1 MKQEICKR
9 FEKMLSCIVVMS
21 IVLAMGML
29 ASCSESDNPTQGGAA
44 SEVADLV
51 VYGKIF
57 TSENNQIVEA
67 FAVKDGKYIYV
78 GDKKGAEAYIEAGKT
93 RLVDYRGK
101 GLVMPGCGNGH
112 SHYMLGYAPLLSR
125 KQRLRGQHPSS
136 AKAGDSRASIQCQP
150 ERTWMQ
156 SAATSP
162 CTSWTRNVIR
172 HWVTPSC

>member
-112 SHYMLGYAPLLSR
+112 SHYMLGYALKTIGTMIGLDVNTEKMKSQQSLM
-125 KQRLRGQHPSS
+125 KMLWQR
-136 AKAGDSRASIQCQP
+136 
-150 ERTWMQ
+150 
-156 SAATSP
+156 
-162 CTSWTRNVIR
+162 
-172 HWVTPSC
+172 